1 MIKTIHHL
9 IFFLLIYLLPPQ
21 KAAAMLL
28 TTIPTIRIHTL
39 SQLQRVRG
47 GQISVGRG
55 DRQDQASLLADKLH
69 QHVPDLGLNV
79 DWLVAHGNLGETG
92 QIN

>member
-1 MIKTIHHL
+1 
-9 IFFLLIYLLPPQ
+9 
-21 KAAAMLL
+21 MLL

-39 SQLQRVRG
+39 GQLQRVRG

-55 DRQDQASLLADKLH
+55 DRQDQAGLLADKLH

-92 QIN
+92 QID